1 MANNASEPILSH
13 DQVQRMNNKAHKTMK
28 LKKFSSIL
36 FLTILFL
43 PSCQKPVQE
52 LRVESIEFTNIPSRG
67 IKLEEGDSFE
77 LKYRI
82 TPESLQETAEIEWS
96 SDDKRI
102 ARVRKGKISG
112 VSVGTTV
119 IRAACEGGAEASV
132 QVQVMPLEVTEFTI
146 PSALSVPRDETIVV
160 PVTGIVPE
168 HATAGSIDWSIEDE
182 SIAEWEI
189 NAGSLYVTGLKNGTT
204 TLTGEGSGVSSTCK
218 ITVEYVAVTGVSV
231 SAAKSSVEIGEE
243 SSVSVNISPSGAS
256 NTNLSWEVTPS
267 GVIEFDQQTKKFTGV
282 AVGTATIKATAV
294 KDQISG
300 SCTITVTEPELSVS
314 TENSPAD
321 HFLCPDNSFT
331 HLKKTVQLNATM
343 GGNPAEDITW
353 SSSNEEVATVDK
365 NGLVTAKG
373 HGVCYIYAQS
383 KTQKCSSTIWSASK
397 TGYNLT
403 LTCSTPQTADADYYA
418 IQADEEVAPGQYMY
432 ASFFDPAMFL
442 TVDGVTTNLHQ
453 LMFPYYWNGGDMD
466 IITATASG
474 TGMSITKD
482 EAYNVEFYSAGNGPA
497 TGSITFTYK
506 PTGYTRTV
514 NFNVGFK
521 SVSFFKKSYGESH
534 YKTVSSGGSVTLSKS
549 EQTYWYVYLNA
560 STSYQKNV
568 RGGLQKSISLG
579 NGSKLMTCDS
589 KSTLYVDQYG
599 GLRISSIANGT
610 YTLKATWD
618 NTCTVTLNIIN

>member
-13 DQVQRMNNKAHKTMK
+13 DQVQRMNNKAHKKMK

-96 SDDKRI
+96 SDDKSI

-146 PSALSVPRDETIVV
+146 PSALTVPRDESIQV
-160 PVTGIVPE
+160 PVTGLVPE
-168 HATAGSIDWSIEDE
+168 HATAASIDWSIADE

-189 NAGSLYVTGLKNGTT
+189 SAGSLYVTGLKNGTT
-204 TLTGEGSGVSSTCK
+204 TLTGEGSGVTRTCK

-231 SAAKSSVEIGEE
+231 TAAKSSVEIGEE

-256 NTNLSWEVTPS
+256 NTNLSWEASPA
-267 GVIEFDQQTKKFTGV
+267 GVIEFDPQSLKFTGI
-282 AVGTATIKATAV
+282 AVGTATIKATAI
-294 KDQISG
+294 KDKVSG
-300 SCTITVTEPELSVS
+300 SCTVTVTEPKLKVS
-314 TENSPAD
+314 SANPPAD
-321 HFLCPDNSFT
+321 QFLCPDYSFT
-331 HLKKTVQLNATM
+331 HLQKTVQLNATM
-343 GGNPAEDITW
+343 GGNPAEGITW
-353 SSSNEEVATVDK
+353 SSSNEDVATVDK

-383 KTQKCSSTIWSASK
+383 VTQKCSIDIWSASK

-403 LTCSTPQTADADYYA
+403 LTCSTPQYASADCYA
-418 IQADEEVAPGQYMY
+418 IQTDEEVAPDQYMD

-442 TVDGVTTNLHQ
+442 KVDGETKNQYQ
-453 LMFPYYWNGGDMD
+453 LMFPYFWSQGDMD
-466 IITATASG
+466 IITASASG
-474 TGMSITKD
+474 TGMSITDD
-482 EAYNVEFYSAGNGPA
+482 EADNVEFHSAGNGPA
-497 TGSITFTYK
+497 TGSITFTYR
-506 PTGYTRTV
+506 PTGYTKTV
-514 NFNVGFK
+514 NFNVGYK
-521 SVSFFKKSYGESH
+521 SVSFFKKDYGESL
-534 YKTVSSGGSVTLSKS
+534 YRTVQSGESITLSKS
-549 EQTYWYVYLNA
+549 MQTSWYVYLNA
-560 STSYQKNV
+560 SASYQKNV
-568 RGGLQKSISLG
+568 KGGLPKSISSG
-579 NGSKLMTCDS
+579 DSKLMTCDS
-589 KSTLYVDQYG
+589 NQSLYVDQYG
-599 GLRISSIANGT
+599 RLSISTITIGT
-610 YTLKATWD
+610 YTLKAAKD
-618 NTCTVTLNIIN
+618 KTCTVTLNITN

>member
-1 MANNASEPILSH
+1 MKVNKLLS
-13 DQVQRMNNKAHKTMK
+13 AT
-28 LKKFSSIL
+28 FFIA
-36 FLTILFL
+36 LTVLVC
-43 PSCQKPVQE
+43 CQKPVE
-52 LRVESIEFTNIPSRG
+52 EEKVESIVFTNVSSKG
-67 IKLEEGDSFE
+67 ISLDEGETFE
-77 LKYRI
+77 ITYAI
-82 TPESLQETAEIEWS
+82 TPESLQETGRIEWT
-96 SDDKRI
+96 SDDKSI
-102 ARVRKGKISG
+102 ARVRRGK
-112 VSVGTTV
+112 VSAVSAGTTTIHATCDGV
-119 IRAACEGGAEASV
+119 EASARV
-132 QVQVMPLEVTEFTI
+132 KVKPLEVTDFQI
-146 PSALSVPRDETIVV
+146 PSSLTVPRDESLTV
-160 PVTGIVPE
+160 PVTDIVPE
-168 HATAGSIDWSIEDE
+168 NATVASINWSIEDE
-182 SIAEWEI
+182 SIATWEI

-204 TLTGEGSGVSSTCK
+204 TLTGEGSGVSRSCK

-267 GVIEFDQQTKKFTGV
+267 GVIEFDQQTLKFTGV

-294 KDQISG
+294 KDKVSG
-300 SCTITVTEPELSVS
+300 SCTVTVTEPELSVS
-314 TENSPAD
+314 SENSPAD
-321 HFLCPDNSFT
+321 QFLCPDNSFT

-353 SSSNEEVATVDK
+353 SSSNEDVATVDK
-365 NGLVTAKG
+365 DGLVTAQG
-373 HGVCYIYAQS
+373 HGVCIIYAQS
-383 KTQKCSSTIWSASK
+383 VTQRVSSTIWSASK
-397 TGYNLT
+397 SRYVLT
-403 LTCSTPQTADADYYA
+403 LTCSTPQNATADFYA
-418 IQADEEVAPGQYMY
+418 IQTEEEVAPNQNMY

-442 TVDGVTTNLHQ
+442 TVDGVTNNLHQ
-453 LMFPYYWNGGDMD
+453 LMFPYFFSQGDMD

-474 TGMSITKD
+474 TGISITED
-482 EAYNVEFYSAGNGPA
+482 AADNVTFSSAGNGPA

-568 RGGLQKSISLG
+568 RGGLPKSISLG
-579 NGSKLMTCDS
+579 NGGKLMTCDS

-618 NTCTVTLNIIN
+618 NTCTIKLTITN

>member
-13 DQVQRMNNKAHKTMK
+13 DQVQRMNNKAHKKMK

-96 SDDKRI
+96 SDDKSI

-146 PSALSVPRDETIVV
+146 PSALTVPRDESIQV
-160 PVTGIVPE
+160 PVTGLVPE
-168 HATAGSIDWSIEDE
+168 HATAASIDWSIADE

-189 NAGSLYVTGLKNGTT
+189 SAGSLYVTGLKNGTT
-204 TLTGEGSGVSSTCK
+204 TLTGEGSGVTRTCK

-231 SAAKSSVEIGEE
+231 TAAKSSVEIGEE

-256 NTNLSWEVTPS
+256 NTNLSWEASPA
-267 GVIEFDQQTKKFTGV
+267 GVIEFDPQSLKFTGI
-282 AVGTATIKATAV
+282 AVGTATIKATAI
-294 KDQISG
+294 KDKVSG
-300 SCTITVTEPELSVS
+300 SCTVTVTEPKLKVS
-314 TENSPAD
+314 SANPPAD
-321 HFLCPDNSFT
+321 QFLCPDYSFT
-331 HLKKTVQLNATM
+331 HLQKTVQLNATM
-343 GGNPAEDITW
+343 GGNPAEGITW
-353 SSSNEEVATVDK
+353 SSSNEDVATVDK

-373 HGVCYIYAQS
+373 HGVCYVYAQS
-383 KTQKCSSTIWSASK
+383 VTQKCSIDIWSASK

-403 LTCSTPQTADADYYA
+403 LTCSTPQYASADCYA
-418 IQADEEVAPGQYMY
+418 IQTDEEVAPDQYMD

-442 TVDGVTTNLHQ
+442 KVDGETKNQYQ
-453 LMFPYYWNGGDMD
+453 LMFPYFWSQGDMD
-466 IITATASG
+466 IITASASG
-474 TGMSITKD
+474 TGMSITDD
-482 EAYNVEFYSAGNGPA
+482 EADNVEFHSAGNGPA
-497 TGSITFTYK
+497 TGSITFTYR
-506 PTGYTRTV
+506 PTGYTKTV
-514 NFNVGFK
+514 NFNVGYK
-521 SVSFFKKSYGESH
+521 SVSFFKKDYGESL
-534 YKTVSSGGSVTLSKS
+534 YRTVQSGESITLSKS
-549 EQTYWYVYLNA
+549 MQTSWYVYLNA
-560 STSYQKNV
+560 SASYQKNV
-568 RGGLQKSISLG
+568 KGGLPKSISSG
-579 NGSKLMTCDS
+579 DSKLMTCDS
-589 KSTLYVDQYG
+589 NQSLYVDQYG
-599 GLRISSIANGT
+599 RLSISTITIGT
-610 YTLKATWD
+610 YTLKAAKD
-618 NTCTVTLNIIN
+618 KTCTVTLNITN

>member
-13 DQVQRMNNKAHKTMK
+13 DQVQGMNDKAHKKMK

-96 SDDKRI
+96 SDDKSI

-146 PSALSVPRDETIVV
+146 PSALTVPRDESIQV
-160 PVTGIVPE
+160 PVTGLVPE
-168 HATAGSIDWSIEDE
+168 HATAASIDWSIADE

-189 NAGSLYVTGLKNGTT
+189 SAGSLYVTGLKNGTT
-204 TLTGEGSGVSSTCK
+204 TLTGEGSGVTRTCK

-231 SAAKSSVEIGEE
+231 TAAKSSVEIGEE

-256 NTNLSWEVTPS
+256 NTNLSWEASPA
-267 GVIEFDQQTKKFTGV
+267 GVIEFDPQSLKFTGI
-282 AVGTATIKATAV
+282 AVGTATIKATAI
-294 KDQISG
+294 KDKVSG
-300 SCTITVTEPELSVS
+300 SCTVTVTEPKLKVS
-314 TENSPAD
+314 SANPPAD
-321 HFLCPDNSFT
+321 QFLCPDYSFT
-331 HLKKTVQLNATM
+331 HLHKTVQLNATM
-343 GGNPAEDITW
+343 GGNPAEGITW
-353 SSSNEEVATVDK
+353 SSSNEDVATVDK

-383 KTQKCSSTIWSASK
+383 VTQKCSIDIWSASK

-403 LTCSTPQTADADYYA
+403 LTCSTPQYASADCYA
-418 IQADEEVAPGQYMY
+418 IQTDEEVAPDQYMD

-442 TVDGVTTNLHQ
+442 TVDGETKNQYQ
-453 LMFPYYWNGGDMD
+453 LMFPYFWSQGDMD
-466 IITATASG
+466 IITASASG
-474 TGMSITKD
+474 TGMSITDD
-482 EAYNVEFYSAGNGPA
+482 EADNVEFHSAGNGPA
-497 TGSITFTYK
+497 TGSITFTYR
-506 PTGYTRTV
+506 PTGYTKTV
-514 NFNVGFK
+514 NFNVGYK
-521 SVSFFKKSYGESH
+521 SVSFFKKDYGESL
-534 YKTVSSGGSVTLSKS
+534 YKTVQSGESITLSKS
-549 EQTYWYVYLNA
+549 MQTSWYVYLNA
-560 STSYQKNV
+560 SASYQKNV
-568 RGGLQKSISLG
+568 KGGLPKSISSG
-579 NGSKLMTCDS
+579 DSKLMTCDS
-589 KSTLYVDQYG
+589 NQSLYVDQYG
-599 GLRISSIANGT
+599 RLSISTITIGT
-610 YTLKATWD
+610 YTLKAAKD
-618 NTCTVTLNIIN
+618 KTCTVTLNITN